1 MRSTSTRLSD
11 WPVAW
16 GLAVV
21 ILGTVS
27 LSAEVR
33 FSASYSVEAETF
45 DAGGGFSA
53 SAGYSQEDALEPLVA
68 GTSDSTSYR
77 ILHGFM
83 RGLTAVSLSEYDKWA
98 QARALID
105 GVNTGFFDDPNQDRR
120 PNILHFAFG
129 TDPLGNGSDE
139 GRIALGVVEIGG
151 LEYLTLTVPVR
162 TGAVFSGIPL
172 CSNVVDGISYEIQ
185 GDVDLKDPWDHQV
198 VEVVPALDAGLPV
211 LGDFNGVAGGDWQYR
226 TFRQGLP
233 LSTSPQYFIRVEV
246 SPEP

>member
-1 MRSTSTRLSD
+1 
-11 WPVAW
+11 VAW

-21 ILGTVS
+21 LLGTVS

-33 FSASYSVEAETF
+33 SSASYSVDAETF
-45 DAGGGFSA
+45 DGGGGLSTSA
-53 SAGYSQEDALEPLVA
+53 SYSQEDSLEPLVA
-68 GTSDSTSYR
+68 GTSDFASYR
-77 ILHGFM
+77 ILHGFIT
-83 RGLTAVSLSEYDKWA
+83 GLTTVSLSEYDKWA

-120 PNILHFAFG
+120 PNIHHFAFG

-139 GRIALGVVEIGG
+139 GRIALAVVEVGG
-151 LEYLTLTVPVR
+151 LEYLTLTLPVR
-162 TGAVFSGIPL
+162 SGAVFSGIPL
-172 CSNVVDGISYEIQ
+172 RSNVVDGISYEIQ
-185 GDVDLKDPWDHQV
+185 GDADLQDPWDQQV

-226 TFRQGLP
+226 TFRLGVP
-233 LSTSPQYFIRVEV
+233 LSDSPRYFLRAEV